1 MLHFIAQNFVLSR
14 FLIPPLFRC
23 KHMKTFL
30 FSLVAAVLF
39 FVSPH
44 AVAAAQAPAFH
55 GKVTAVNAKAH
66 TITITDKKTGKSQTF
81 TARHASVTVDKQK
94 HKHLADVKVGMKAKV
109 KHGKKGHL
117 EIVAKTH
124 SAKKKKKT
132 AA

>member
-1 MLHFIAQNFVLSR
+1 
-14 FLIPPLFRC
+14 
-23 KHMKTFL
+23 MKTFL
-30 FSLVAAVLF
+30 LSILAAVVFLI
-39 FVSPH
+39 PAD
-44 AVAAAQAPAFH
+44 AVAAAKPQAFH

-66 TITITDKKTGKSQTF
+66 TITITEKKTGKSQTF

-117 EIVAKTH
+117 EIAAKTH

>member
-1 MLHFIAQNFVLSR
+1 LHFIARKFVLSQ
-14 FLIPPLFRC
+14 FCIPLLFC
-23 KHMKTFL
+23 SKHMKTF
-30 FSLVAAVLF
+30 FSALLAALLLL
-39 FVSPH
+39 VSPH
-44 AVAAAQAPAFH
+44 AASAAQAQAFH

-66 TITITDKKTGKSQTF
+66 TITLTEKKTGKSQTF
-81 TARHASVTVDKQK
+81 TVQHASITVNKQH